1 MKPKGVFYRTLVASL
16 FLGTLV
22 VGAVVFVPTSRAE
35 DKEYG
40 PPKLVWERTFE
51 KNILAAGVDEERFA
65 QAKEDFF
72 SSLKWI
78 LLHHNALGQLDKR
91 GKVIM
96 RPEED
101 RVFPSSMSDN
111 ARYLCAMRY
120 EKEWWSKEKGV
131 HYTFLDWE
139 GRTIWQV
146 DDKKWLPLLW
156 DDGSGVF
163 LLTGMDI
170 LPFRLRGVK
179 FFDPRG
185 RITTVHEFRNWPR
198 SMGYFYA
205 KSSNFLALA
214 TTGSEEEGFPTTLYV
229 FKKAGE
235 LLWKREDIRKWY
247 TGDHGVKKGWM
258 FRGVSVSDAGAV
270 TLVRR
275 RLQPSV
281 LEVLI
286 YDRKGRLQNSQQL
299 SDTGPLYASKIVG
312 KFAFVPAG
320 YRRQEGR
327 LRGSRFLC
335 YDLEETKVK
344 FLLEGEAD
352 HRFGNFDVDAEAGLV
367 AVAVLAKDR
376 DDAVKI
382 YDLNGAYKTEVKVDI
397 VRRGPDEFWLKLLD
411 NALLVAEGNRLKL
424 YAIGGR

>member
-1 MKPKGVFYRTLVASL
+1 MNRAKIPHIIAAICAVTVLLVGTVIMPTAS
-16 FLGTLV
+16 
-22 VGAVVFVPTSRAE
+22 AE
-35 DKEYG
+35 DKEYT

-51 KNILAAGVDEERFA
+51 RDILAVGVDEDCFDP
-65 QAKEDFF
+65 AKKNITAC
-72 SSLKWI
+72 LKWI
-78 LLHHNALGQLDKR
+78 LFKYSALGHLER
-91 GKVIM
+91 GKIKM

-101 RVFPSSMSDN
+101 RVFPSSISAN
-111 ARYLCAMRY
+111 GKYLCATRY
-120 EKEWWSKEKGV
+120 MKEWWSQKRGV
-131 HYTFLDWE
+131 RYNFLNWE
-139 GRTIWQV
+139 GRSIWRVQ
-146 DDKKWLPLLW
+146 DKDWLPVLW
-156 DDGSGVF
+156 DDGSGAF
-163 LLTGMDI
+163 LLTPI
-170 LPFRLRGVK
+170 SREICYLQGVK
-179 FFDPRG
+179 FFNRRG
-185 RITTVHEFRNWPR
+185 RTRKVHEFPNRLR
-198 SMGYFYA
+198 YMGYFYA

-229 FKKAGE
+229 FKKGGE
-235 LLWKREDIRKWY
+235 LLWKREDIRKWC

-411 NALLVAEGNRLKL
+411 NALLVAEGNKLRL
-424 YAIGGR
+424 YEIDVE